1 MVVGQEAEPFIA
13 AIQNEIV
20 LAALV
25 GQQLIGQFH
34 AVTQQKTLHGIRMI
48 LVRHPFTAQHR
59 LHERLCPHLC
69 FVAPFHQGV
78 AKVVGHMDVLR
89 RQQNTHRPGATD
101 LDKGRSHL
109 FDLTGGVEGRGAD
122 GANHCLAGA
131 EYAGL
136 FISENADT
144 GVTHGN
150 KCLRDAVE
158 PEPLLRLTPDVV
170 GGAGTGQIEGK
181 TLRVT
186 LQQQLFRRGGEP
198 VSTQAVFVVR
208 QQKPLTLQRLDH
220 VLFVADTTGES
231 AQLAGRQL
239 TGYGDQ
245 PQQLIG
251 L

>member
-1 MVVGQEAEPFIA
+1 MMVVGHEAEPFIA

-25 GQQLIGQFH
+25 GQQLISQLH
-34 AVTQQKTLHGIRMI
+34 AVTQQKTLYGIRVV
-48 LVRHPFTAQHR
+48 LVRHPFTAKYR

-69 FVAPFHQGV
+69 LVAPFHQSV
-78 AKVVGHMDVLR
+78 AEVVDHMDVLR
-89 RQQNTHRPGATD
+89 RQQNTHRPGATN
-101 LDKGRSHL
+101 LDEGRSHL
-109 FDLTGGVEGRGAD
+109 LDLTGCVEGWGTD
-122 GANHCLAGA
+122 IANRWLTGA

-136 FISENADT
+136 FITEDADT

-150 KCLRDAVE
+150 ECLRDAVE

-170 GGAGTGQIEGK
+170 GGAGTGQVEGK

-186 LQQQLFRRGGEP
+186 RQQQLFRCGGEP
-198 VSTQAVFVVR
+198 VSTQAILVVR
-208 QQKPLTLQRLDH
+208 QQKPLTFQRLDH
-220 VLFVADTTGES
+220 VLFVADATGES

-245 PQQLIG
+245 L
-251 L
+251 